1 MKITS
6 DQIKTFLNTIGDVNY
21 LHSDDIGIVPG
32 MLTACLATTGENDGS
47 ILCEYKV
54 KFQKPIY
61 VDEDIEVEKVLIKK
75 RELGKSTYVV
85 ENVFYRVNGEVRA
98 KAEIKSMKGE

>member
-6 DQIKTFLNTIGDVNY
+6 NQIKTFLNTIGDINY
-21 LHSDDIGIVPG
+21 LHSDDIGVVPG
-32 MLTACLATTGENDGS
+32 MLTACLATTGKNDGS
-47 ILCEYKV
+47 ILCEYSV

-61 VDEDIEVEKVLIKK
+61 IGEDIEVEKVLTKK

-85 ENVFYRVNGEVRA
+85 EDVFYKVNGEVRA
-98 KAEIKSMKGE
+98 KAEIKSIKGE